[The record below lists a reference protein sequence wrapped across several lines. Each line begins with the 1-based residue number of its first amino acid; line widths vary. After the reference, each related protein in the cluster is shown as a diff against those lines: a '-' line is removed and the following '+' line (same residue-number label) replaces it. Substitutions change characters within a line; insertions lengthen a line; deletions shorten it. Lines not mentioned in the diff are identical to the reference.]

1 MPGFRLQTIY
11 VGLQDRIRDP
21 ALTTLLVLELCLIF
35 LGAPLAAKGVAIAK
49 LVIETMVLATVAIV
63 VMLSPRREAVA
74 AILVGFAALLA
85 GLSLDVGSS
94 PIPPRVLHWAGD
106 IVTFLA
112 LIWVAGHAV
121 YAPGRITFHRLQG
134 AAVLYLNIAI
144 IFATAFSLIWE
155 FNPAAFAG
163 VSTARDDLAEFATML
178 YFSLTSLTTTGYGD
192 IAPLDPFARSL
203 ANLESAIG
211 VFYIAITVARLVTL
225 ELEDR
230 RLAAATRARRT

>member
-63 VMLSPRREAVA
+63 VMRSPRREAVA